1 MDLSADQML
10 ILKRNDFLAQL
21 EPEDYESL
29 NVVHNFL
36 VAEKNEFIYF
46 DPQFHNKL
54 YFVKEGFV
62 RIGYVDDEGYEFV
75 KDILQPGDL
84 FGQLTFVKTGLQGEF
99 AQAHRRDCIL
109 CAFIVDD
116 FMALLERKP
125 HLAVVFSAK
134 IGEKVKRVENRL
146 LNLLKRDVR
155 TRLLYFIW
163 TIIPHTPQ
171 PGEQVEISNYL
182 THEDIARL
190 TGSCRQT
197 VTALFNQL
205 EEDGLITFNRQKIIV
220 RNTKWLQKE
229 AKIS

>member
-1 MDLSADQML
+1 MDLSVDQML

-29 NVVHNFL
+29 NVEHNFL
-36 VAEKNEFIYF
+36 VAEKNDFIYF
-46 DPQFHNKL
+46 DPQCHNKL

-62 RIGYVDDEGYEFV
+62 RVGYVDDDGDEFV
-75 KDILQPGDL
+75 KDILQPGDV
-84 FGQLTFVKTGLQGEF
+84 FGQLTLEKAGLQGEF
-99 AQAHRRDCIL
+99 AQAHRKDCIL
-109 CAFIVDD
+109 CAFIVED
-116 FMALLERKP
+116 FMALLKRKP
-125 HLAVVFSAK
+125 HLAIVFSAK
-134 IGEKVKRVENRL
+134 IGEKVRRVENRL

-163 TIIPHTPQ
+163 SIIPHTAQ
-171 PGEQVEISNYL
+171 LSDQVEISNYL

-205 EEDGLITFNRQKIIV
+205 EEDGFITFNRRKIIV
-220 RNTKWLQKE
+220 RNRKWLQKE
-229 AKIS
+229 AKVS